1 MKRFVVVF
9 MLGICLCG
17 CSKKSTPFVQKT
29 KDYHQRLLILDEMN
43 REDYETSQ
51 VYTIGDPLIFL
62 AGDNNDILWQV
73 TLTGYEV
80 IEDSYDKAKK
90 ALVLH
95 FNYRYFMQE
104 FIMSQFLQPVVHP
117 TIFYN
122 EIALKPQS
130 LAEATI
136 AYNLGDYANSPHILY
151 EPVVND
157 EMVCQLVYL
166 KSNTEQ
172 NCFNYYSYA
181 GPGEYLISFESGK
194 GEHFNYMINVKE

>member
-80 IEDSYDKAKK
+80 IGDSYDKAKK

-104 FIMSQFLQPVVHP
+104 FIMSQFLLPAVHP

-157 EMVCQLVYL
+157 EMVCQLIYL

-181 GPGEYLISFESGK
+181 GEGEYLISFET
-194 GEHFNYMINVKE
+194 GEGDHFNYLIEVKE

>member
-43 REDYETSQ
+43 REDYEMSQ

-104 FIMSQFLQPVVHP
+104 FIMSQFLLPVVHP

-181 GPGEYLISFESGK
+181 GEGDYLISFET
-194 GEHFNYMINVKE
+194 GEGDHFNYLIEVKE

>member
-29 KDYHQRLLILDEMN
+29 KDYHQRLLILDELN

-104 FIMSQFLQPVVHP
+104 FIMSQFLLPVVHP
-117 TIFYN
+117 MIFYN

-157 EMVCQLVYL
+157 EMVCQLIYL

-181 GPGEYLISFESGK
+181 GEGEYLISFET
-194 GEHFNYMINVKE
+194 GEGDHFNYLIEVKE

>member
-29 KDYHQRLLILDEMN
+29 KDYHQQLLILDETN

-104 FIMSQFLQPVVHP
+104 FIMSQFLLPVVHP

-157 EMVCQLVYL
+157 EMVCQLIYL

-181 GPGEYLISFESGK
+181 GEGEYLISFET
-194 GEHFNYMINVKE
+194 GEGDHFNYLIEVKE

>member
-17 CSKKSTPFVQKT
+17 CSKKSTLFVQKT
-29 KDYHQRLLILDEMN
+29 EDYHQRLLILDEMN

-104 FIMSQFLQPVVHP
+104 FIMSQFLLPVVHP

-181 GPGEYLISFESGK
+181 GEGDYLISFET
-194 GEHFNYMINVKE
+194 GEGDHFNYLIEVKE

>member
-29 KDYHQRLLILDEMN
+29 EDYHQRLLILDEMN

-90 ALVLH
+90 ALVIH

-104 FIMSQFLQPVVHP
+104 FIMSQFLLPVVHP

-181 GPGEYLISFESGK
+181 GEGDYLISFET
-194 GEHFNYMINVKE
+194 GEGDHFNYLIEVKE

>member
-17 CSKKSTPFVQKT
+17 CNKKSTLFVQKT
-29 KDYHQRLLILDEMN
+29 EDYHQRLLILDEMN

-104 FIMSQFLQPVVHP
+104 FIMSQFLLPVVHP

-181 GPGEYLISFESGK
+181 GEGDYLISFET
-194 GEHFNYMINVKE
+194 GEGDHFNYLIEVKE